1 MPKPVHREA
10 SHPPTM
16 ISYLQMLWKKEAPYL
31 WAVVKQLAIPALL
44 AAAYGLYDWQTANGK
59 FELSAYLKVTLPALF
74 FIMWFV
80 GLYERARKRS
90 TDKESF
96 DNLSTGIQSLTDLV
110 KTLRG
115 SPHAT
120 STAPLTSTP
129 INFSGTLINE
139 AFTIFSAG
147 HKLASLLQA
156 GVAFEQSVRAFA
168 RAHGL
173 VDADKMPLLRIL
185 QKIDFLL
192 PQGWQGELHMLRQI
206 RNQLAHASE
215 QELDRI
221 EQPDVVLNT
230 YALAIQALNEK
241 ANSSGSQN

>member
-1 MPKPVHREA
+1 
-10 SHPPTM
+10 M
-16 ISYLQMLWKKEAPYL
+16 ISNLQTLWNKEGPYL
-31 WAVVKQLAIPALL
+31 WAVIKQLAIPALL
-44 AAAYGLYDWQTANGK
+44 AAAYGVFDWRMANGN

-96 DNLSTGIQSLTDLV
+96 ENLSNGIQSLTDLV
-110 KTLRG
+110 NTLQG

-120 STAPLTSTP
+120 FTAPPKSAP
-129 INFSGTLINE
+129 INFSGALINE

-147 HKLASLLQA
+147 HKLAALLQA

-168 RAHGL
+168 RFHGL

-185 QKIDFLL
+185 QKIDSLL

-221 EQPDVVLNT
+221 EQPDLVLNT

-241 ANSSGSQN
+241 ADSSGSQT